1 MKCSMTHFTSIVLTV
16 FLGVSSPVYASPIDT
31 LFNTGVDSVGAVLP
45 DGTISDPHYLLISV
59 PPDSTAETLIRTS
72 AGGFPIPPYIDDN
85 ALSSWIGPNNDGQL
99 NGPSGT
105 YIYRTTFDLTGF
117 DPNTASITGQWS
129 TDDDGVDI
137 CINNVNVCL
146 GYTTSWN
153 TFSPFSINSGF
164 VEGINTLYFKVDNQY
179 GVVPGLPPGW
189 NPTAL
194 RVELTGTAS
203 PVPVPAA
210 VWLFGSGLLV
220 LLRITKGNFSA

>member
-31 LFNTGVDSVGAVLP
+31 LFNTGVDSAGAVLP
-45 DGTISDPHYLLISV
+45 DGTIGDPHYSLISV
-59 PPDSTAETLIRTS
+59 PTDSTAETRIITS
-72 AGGFPIPPYIDDN
+72 AGGFPIPPYIGDN
-85 ALSSWIGPNNDGQL
+85 TLSSWIGPNNDNDL

-117 DPNTASITGQWS
+117 ASNTASITGQWS
-129 TDDDGVDI
+129 TDNNGLDI
-137 CINNVNVCL
+137 LIN
-146 GYTTSWN
+146 GTSLRLYKSLRSLS
-153 TFSPFSINSGF
+153 TFSQFLITSDF
-164 VEGINTLYFKVDNQY
+164 VSGINTLDF
-179 GVVPGLPPGW
+179 VVNNGGG
-189 NPTAL
+189 PTAL
-194 RVELTGTAS
+194 RVEVTGTAS